1 MQNETGRREKPSEL
15 YSIRSLN
22 GNWSSYSKGKKR
34 SSVAAATPAEAE
46 AATATAT
53 TAGCSSKNNTN
64 NFRMSL
70 EATKTTVT
78 TELSEKKEKNTVRTH
93 KCEYCYCVSYI
104 CENLQSEFEEF
115 CRTVYRRFKWYFLK
129 LIYFFVFLWFM
140 ALGVHC
146 TTLKKKKN
154 NYPVLLHCCF
164 SRRIDF

>member
-34 SSVAAATPAEAE
+34 SSAAAATPAEAE
-46 AATATAT
+46 AATAT

-78 TELSEKKEKNTVRTH
+78 TELSEKKRKTRLGPASVNIATALVIFVKTCNRNSRNFVE
-93 KCEYCYCVSYI
+93 
-104 CENLQSEFEEF
+104 QSIGGSNGTF
-115 CRTVYRRFKWYFLK
+115 
-129 LIYFFVFLWFM
+129 
-140 ALGVHC
+140 
-146 TTLKKKKN
+146 
-154 NYPVLLHCCF
+154 
-164 SRRIDF
+164 